1 MSSCWNENP
10 LMRPSFTDIVNQLE
24 YLLRE
29 VKVSEIGFKPFPTAS
44 FLFHFFSFQLITL
57 E

>member
-10 LMRPSFTDIVNQLE
+10 LMRPSFTDIVNELE

-29 VKVSEIGFKPFPTAS
+29 VKVSETGFKPFPTAS
-44 FLFHFFSFQLITL
+44 FLIQLFHFSINYN
-57 E
+57 

>member
-10 LMRPSFTDIVNQLE
+10 LMRPLFNDIVNQLE
-24 YLLRE
+24 YFSRE

-44 FLFHFFSFQLITL
+44 FLLPLFPFSINYT
-57 E
+57 